1 MAECDVRMAERGG
14 FEPPIRLHVCRIS
27 SAVHSTTL
35 PPLRPLP
42 RRSGPSCSK
51 VSRRWDDGRP
61 DGAAS
66 NQPRHWSAP
75 CERAGLLSKPGP
87 RAQGPRDTIFT
98 AGPHSGRV
106 KSLAVL
112 RCDCARR
119 NVVFPR
125 AAARW
130 PVALARLTA
139 QLPCQV
145 SKAAA
150 HFSRARNI
158 LPRPL
163 RDDTSVTPR
172 EWRATGEPR
181 SAFSRQLR
189 VAVPAC
195 IANRSG
201 SFGQTTPG
209 RGASSVSSAASRSHA
224 AASCCR

>member
-1 MAECDVRMAERGG
+1 MTERRRIRTLQRCEINGLGMAERGG

-98 AGPHSGRV
+98 AGPHSGRAN
-106 KSLAVL
+106 SLVVL
-112 RCDCARR
+112 YCDCARR
-119 NVVFPR
+119 NAVVPR
-125 AAARW
+125 AAPRW
-130 PVALARLTA
+130 PLALAGSR
-139 QLPCQV
+139 PNCRQV

-150 HFSRARNI
+150 
-158 LPRPL
+158 RPL
-163 RDDTSVTPR
+163 RPDDMLRRPLQHDIRGCPGSS
-172 EWRATGEPR
+172 RAEG
-181 SAFSRQLR
+181 
-189 VAVPAC
+189 
-195 IANRSG
+195 
-201 SFGQTTPG
+201 
-209 RGASSVSSAASRSHA
+209 
-224 AASCCR
+224 

>member
-1 MAECDVRMAERGG
+1 MAERGG

-87 RAQGPRDTIFT
+87 RAQGPRDTIF
-98 AGPHSGRV
+98 ASKAHSGRV
-106 KSLAVL
+106 DSLAVL

-119 NVVFPR
+119 NVVVPR

-130 PVALARLTA
+130 SVALAGSRRNCPA
-139 QLPCQV
+139 RSPRPPRIPA
-145 SKAAA
+145 SKAHPAA
-150 HFSRARNI
+150 SAAGRHVGHSAGTECGGVSRARPSAVRCGV
-158 LPRPL
+158 LSPVAGRTGRAALARRRPG
-163 RDDTSVTPR
+163 VA
-172 EWRATGEPR
+172 RA
-181 SAFSRQLR
+181 A
-189 VAVPAC
+189 
-195 IANRSG
+195 
-201 SFGQTTPG
+201 
-209 RGASSVSSAASRSHA
+209 
-224 AASCCR
+224 